1 MASLQAAFK
10 NAIQVVY
17 QLEDTELAAE
27 PLPGTGNR
35 RYLLLYESAEGGAGV
50 LRRLVE
56 DTMAFAEVARRALE
70 ICHFDPTS
78 GEDLG
83 KAPGAKE
90 RCEAACYDCL
100 LSYTNQPEH
109 PLLDRRRAVD
119 LLRALARATV
129 STSPTALTREEQVER
144 LMRLAASDLERK
156 WLRMVQQHSLRL
168 PDEAGKLYPQA
179 GTRPDFVYAH
189 EAVVIYVDGPPHRYP
204 ERKVRDAA
212 QQAAMED
219 LGFIVLR
226 FGDEDDWME
235 QIGRYPSVFGS
246 EVSV

>member
-1 MASLQAAFK
+1 M
-10 NAIQVVY
+10 
-17 QLEDTELAAE
+17 
-27 PLPGTGNR
+27 
-35 RYLLLYESAEGGAGV
+35 
-50 LRRLVE
+50 
-56 DTMAFAEVARRALE
+56 
-70 ICHFDPTS
+70 
-78 GEDLG
+78 
-83 KAPGAKE
+83 
-90 RCEAACYDCL
+90 AACYDCL

-119 LLRALARATV
+119 LLRALTRATV
-129 STSPTALTREEQVER
+129 SASPTALTRDEQVER

-156 WLRMVQQHSLRL
+156 WLGMLQQHSLRL

-189 EAVVIYVDGPPHRYP
+189 EAVVIYVDGAPHRYP

-226 FGDEDDWME
+226 FGEEDDWMD

-246 EVSV
+246 EVPV